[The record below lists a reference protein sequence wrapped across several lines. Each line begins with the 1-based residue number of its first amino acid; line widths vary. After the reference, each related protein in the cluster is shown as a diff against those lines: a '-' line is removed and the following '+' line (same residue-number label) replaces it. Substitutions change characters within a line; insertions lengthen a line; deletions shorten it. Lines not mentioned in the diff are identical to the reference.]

1 MILVNNKTERIRFIK
16 FLVVGFISAAI
27 DFGFMNLFTIV
38 FNIPLIY
45 AQALSFSIAVVE
57 SFILNR
63 LWIYPSSRSK
73 SLHKQFFQFLVVNLV
88 GIAIR
93 TSLISLFNN
102 MILSVLLKMN
112 LSSANTQ
119 DQVISHNLA
128 LAAVVLIVLFWN
140 FFVNRFWTYS
150 DVTIHPKEDDSA
162 ISTGNLE
169 DLESLDLNNSNS
181 VHVHRDE

>member
-38 FNIPLIY
+38 FNIPLVI
-45 AQALSFSIAVVE
+45 AQALSFIIAVIE

-73 SLHKQFFQFLVVNLV
+73 SLHKQFLQFLMVNLV

-102 MILSVLLKMN
+102 MIMSVLMKMK
-112 LSSANTQ
+112 LSSAITQ
-119 DQVISHNLA
+119 DQVLSHNLA
-128 LAAVVLIVLFWN
+128 LASVVLIVLLWN
-140 FFVNRFWTYS
+140 FFANRFWTYS
-150 DVTIHPKEDDSA
+150 DVKIHPKQEDTA
-162 ISTGNLE
+162 ILKENLGSQ
-169 DLESLDLNNSNS
+169 DLSNSNPIQVS
-181 VHVHRDE
+181 IDEEP